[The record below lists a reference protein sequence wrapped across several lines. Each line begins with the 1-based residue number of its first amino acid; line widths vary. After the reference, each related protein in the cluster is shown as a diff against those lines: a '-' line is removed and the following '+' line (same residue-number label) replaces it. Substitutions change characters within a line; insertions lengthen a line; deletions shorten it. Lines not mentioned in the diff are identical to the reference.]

1 MAILFERTVRHTF
14 CLAAVLLTGLSQSAA
29 LHGATI
35 EEQFLQQ
42 APRIVAH
49 LRQQGYRNVGVLK
62 FRVKKGN
69 GPVSDSV
76 GTVNTFLAH
85 RLEVALVLASSHDP
99 AQQVGL
105 IRGASAT
112 ASGIRGAGHT
122 TAQGR
127 QKLFEGRYQPAWGDA
142 NQTVTAD
149 AFVTGVVL
157 VSADLREMRVGILA
171 FDRKNGELQ
180 RIVPVFSADVDAD
193 LLNELGESFVLR
205 GAFDGGDLS
214 LVRTDADKQAVREA
228 AAVKSQEQQHPL
240 AEGTS
245 PVELEV
251 LYDGRAVGIEFRAG
265 EARIPEPRAGQQVRL
280 VLKRRSGAKGRLG
293 VVLKVNGENTLYRE
307 RKRDI
312 DCTKWILGSDA
323 RSIVIRGFQS
333 SGTTT
338 EAFRVLSQ
346 PESRENEVYYG
357 ADVGMISLA
366 VFREQ
371 GSEESE
377 PAVLPDETAE
387 DLLAL
392 TRGVFPQQPASNL
405 AVLQQRLRQ
414 PRQQTRG
421 LIAQGDEV
429 QNTIRTVQFKAA
441 PVPVM
446 SATIRYYT
454 P

>member
-245 PVELEV
+245 P
-251 LYDGRAVGIEFRAG
+251 
-265 EARIPEPRAGQQVRL
+265 
-280 VLKRRSGAKGRLG
+280 
-293 VVLKVNGENTLYRE
+293 
-307 RKRDI
+307 
-312 DCTKWILGSDA
+312 
-323 RSIVIRGFQS
+323 
-333 SGTTT
+333 
-338 EAFRVLSQ
+338 
-346 PESRENEVYYG
+346 
-357 ADVGMISLA
+357 
-366 VFREQ
+366 
-371 GSEESE
+371 
-377 PAVLPDETAE
+377 
-387 DLLAL
+387 LAL
-392 TRGVFPQQPASNL
+392 
-405 AVLQQRLRQ
+405 
-414 PRQQTRG
+414 
-421 LIAQGDEV
+421 
-429 QNTIRTVQFKAA
+429 
-441 PVPVM
+441 
-446 SATIRYYT
+446 
-454 P
+454 